1 MAYGGRSMTIDVF
14 ESPRLFKVWGYSV
27 SHTRLLLRSTKEGGL
42 PSRIDLYFGGVSRM
56 LLSPYYSGLRAAA
69 AEPAEVEAY
78 RARYGEIADRSTL
91 FVLEPD
97 LASFV
102 VAGVMQS
109 HEDQGGYQEPS
120 YFGHFGS

>member
-1 MAYGGRSMTIDVF
+1 MGIDQF

-42 PSRIDLYFGGVSRM
+42 PSRIDLFFGGVSRM
-56 LLSPYYSGLRAAA
+56 LLRPHYTGLRAAA
-69 AEPAEVEAY
+69 AEPAEVQAY
-78 RARYGEIADRSTL
+78 RAQYGEIPDRSTL

-109 HEDQGGYQEPS
+109 HEDEGGYQEPS
-120 YFGHFGS
+120 YFGAIG

>member
-1 MAYGGRSMTIDVF
+1 MTDVF
-14 ESPRLFKVWGYSV
+14 ESPRDFKVWAFSA

-56 LLSPYYSGLRAAA
+56 LLRPYYSGLRAGPAD
-69 AEPAEVEAY
+69 PAEREAY
-78 RARYGEIADRSTL
+78 RERYGEIPDRATL
-91 FVLEPD
+91 FTLEPD

-109 HEDQGGYQEPS
+109 HEDDGGFLEPS
-120 YFGHFGS
+120 YFGRFDTV